1 MKGNKYI
8 FFIALGAMILFALS
22 AVTGII
28 IYFAK
33 AAAFPVYISL
43 IAVGVGGVLICFAL
57 MIFFIPKNKDGS
69 DPENENGGR

>member
-1 MKGNKYI
+1 MNRKLGFY
-8 FFIALGAMILFALS
+8 IALGAMILFALI

-43 IAVGVGGVLICFAL
+43 IAVGVGGVLISFAL
-57 MIFFIPKNKDGS
+57 TVFLIPKNNDDS
-69 DPENENGGR
+69 ENDNGGFQNN

>member
-8 FFIALGAMILFALS
+8 FFVALGAMVLFAL
-22 AVTGII
+22 AAIAGII

-43 IAVGVGGVLICFAL
+43 IAAGVGGVIVSIAL
-57 MIFFIPKNKDGS
+57 TMLFIPKNSDG
-69 DPENENGGR
+69 DPENDNGGK